1 VSVSGSLTAAPFELD
16 LGPRVACAGF
26 AVVDHEAI
34 IAQLSAWHV
43 PGLPTRA
50 VPKRRAEFLAGRWAA
65 RAALTALGFDAVPNR
80 KEDGSPEWPSEVVG
94 SISHGAERALCAVAR
109 ASELRSIGIDTE
121 RLMSEA
127 ASAELR
133 ARICNDEERA
143 VLARG
148 VASPDH
154 HLVTFA
160 FSAKESLYKC
170 LYPLMGRFMDF
181 SAARVVAADAHAEA
195 ARVVG
200 ELTLE
205 LSVDWSDELRRGQ
218 RFAARFAA
226 SARHVESAVVLGA

>member
-1 VSVSGSLTAAPFELD
+1 MNGSLKAAPFELD
-16 LGPRVACAGF
+16 LGPSVACAGF
-26 AVVDHEAI
+26 LVVDHDAI
-34 IAQLSAWHV
+34 ISQLGALQV
-43 PGLPTRA
+43 EGMPTRA
-50 VPKRRAEFLAGRWAA
+50 VPKRRAEFLAGRLAA
-65 RAALTALGFDAVPNR
+65 QTALLALGIDAVPSRN
-80 KEDGSPEWPSEVVG
+80 EDGSPHWPAQIVG

-109 ASELRSIGIDTE
+109 ATDVRSIGIDTE
-121 RLMSEA
+121 RLMAEA

-133 ARICNDEERA
+133 ARICSAEERA

-148 VASPDH
+148 IAAPEH

-181 SAARVVAADAHAEA
+181 SAARVLGARAQVDGVRVA
-195 ARVVG
+195 G

-218 RFAARFAA
+218 RLQARFVA
-226 SARHVESAVVLGA
+226 SDRHVESAVLLPA

>member
-1 VSVSGSLTAAPFELD
+1 MNGSLKASPFELD
-16 LGPRVACAGF
+16 LGPRVACAG
-26 AVVDHEAI
+26 VLVLDHAAI
-34 IAQLSAWHV
+34 IAEFSALQV
-43 PGLPTRA
+43 EGMPTRA
-50 VPKRRAEFLAGRWAA
+50 VPKRRAEFLAGRVAA
-65 RAALTALGFDAVPNR
+65 RTALTALGFAGAPSRN
-80 KEDGSPEWPSEVVG
+80 EDGSPKWPAEVVG
-94 SISHGAERALCAVAR
+94 SISHGAERALCAVAH

-133 ARICNDEERA
+133 ARICSDEERA
-143 VLARG
+143 AMAHG
-148 VASPDH
+148 IAAPDH

-181 SAARVVAADAHAEA
+181 DAARVVVAEARTQA

-205 LSVDWSDELRRGQ
+205 LSVDWSGELRRGQ
-218 RFAARFAA
+218 RLVARFAA
-226 SARHVESAVVLGA
+226 SDRHVESAVVLGA